1 MSNIS
6 PPPYITTNPPPLYSA
21 VDTLVNDDIHAV
33 DLVEPAPIYD
43 EYTPLQDIGMA
54 GFMRSELATVLEEE
68 LE

>member
-6 PPPYITTNPPPLYSA
+6 PLPYIATDPPPPYSA
-21 VDTLVNDDIHAV
+21 MDTLVNDDIYTIN
-33 DLVEPAPIYD
+33 LVEPAPVYD

-54 GFMRSELATVLEEE
+54 GFTRSELATVLEEE